1 MSDAEILPL
10 EEPVALSKEQELQ
23 ERKKARALVSEAL
36 LSTGVS
42 LDARGL
48 SKQLLPGLWYAAISV
63 IFNTLDREEIIAL
76 LTSRHATIVGFA
88 DNANAPPKSLTPA
101 AMQNYMKQLEK
112 AAEIIVAKLEEAY
125 AKMED
130 QEIEDWYPETV
141 MDAVITVL
149 LPAWGPD
156 HVRRAIEEQ
165 SAWLYQHKME
175 IRNFMEPSRL
185 ASIPKPVATTN
196 AVETV
201 KAVEPH
207 QDIKVKRATSN
218 RTISALLA
226 TTTFE
231 GGQTG
236 WVVLM
241 RILFANGRYENREIY
256 GTLGDPTGN
265 KSRLHIVHEFV
276 MALSQD
282 EGHADV
288 DLRVTDSNLVR
299 AMPIADEAN
308 SEWRKFD
315 KTVWSDI
322 QACFARN
329 AINCKVVDISLVDE
343 MQQRSDIILRNLEN

>member
-1 MSDAEILPL
+1 MSDAEGLPL
-10 EEPVALSKEQELQ
+10 EEPVVLSREQELQ
-23 ERKKARALVSEAL
+23 ERKKARSLVSEAL
-36 LSTGVS
+36 LSAGVP

-48 SKQLLPGLWYAAISV
+48 TKQLLPGLWYAAMSV
-63 IFNTLDREEIIAL
+63 IFNSLDREEIISL

-88 DNANAPPKSLTPA
+88 DNANAPPKSMTTA

-112 AAEIIVAKLEEAY
+112 AAETIVGKLEEAY
-125 AKMED
+125 SKMED
-130 QEIEDWYPETV
+130 QEIEYWYPETV
-141 MDAVITVL
+141 FDAVITVL

-165 SAWLYQHKME
+165 SAWLYQHKMD

-185 ASIPKPVATTN
+185 ATIPKSVAAGN

-201 KAVEPH
+201 RAVEPQ
-207 QDIKVKRATSN
+207 QDIKVKRASSN
-218 RTISALLA
+218 RAVSAFLA

-236 WVVLM
+236 WVVIM
-241 RILFANGRYENREIY
+241 RIRFANGRHENREIY

-265 KSRLHIVHEFV
+265 KSRLHIVHEFA

-288 DLRVTDSNLVR
+288 DLKVTDANLVR
-299 AMPIADEAN
+299 AMPIAGEGTN
-308 SEWRKFD
+308 EWRKFD
-315 KTVWSDI
+315 KSVWADI
-322 QACFARN
+322 QACFSKN
-329 AINCKVVDISLVDE
+329 AITCKTVDISLIDE

>member
-1 MSDAEILPL
+1 MSDAESLPL
-10 EEPVALSKEQELQ
+10 DEPVALSKEQELQ
-23 ERKKARALVSEAL
+23 ERKKARAFVSEAL

-63 IFNTLDREEIIAL
+63 VFNTLDREEIIAL
-76 LTSRHATIVGFA
+76 LTSRHATILGFA

-112 AAEIIVAKLEEAY
+112 AAEIIVTKLEEAY
-125 AKMED
+125 VKMEE

-141 MDAVITVL
+141 IDAVITVL

-185 ASIPKPVATTN
+185 ATIPKPVAATN

-201 KAVEPH
+201 KVVEPH

-218 RTISALLA
+218 RTVTAFIA
-226 TTTFE
+226 TIPFE
-231 GGQTG
+231 NGQTG
-236 WVVLM
+236 WVVLL
-241 RILFANGRYENREIY
+241 RILFANGRHENREIY

-265 KSRLHIVHEFV
+265 KSRLHVVHEFV
-276 MALSQD
+276 MAVSQD

-288 DLRVTDSNLVR
+288 DLKVTDANLIR
-299 AMPIADEAN
+299 AMPVADESN
-308 SEWRKFD
+308 SDWRKFD
-315 KTVWSDI
+315 KAVWADI
-322 QACFARN
+322 QTCFERN
-329 AINCKVVDISLVDE
+329 AINCKIVDISLVDE

>member
-1 MSDAEILPL
+1 MSDAESLPL
-10 EEPVALSKEQELQ
+10 EEPVVLSKEQELQ

-36 LSTGVS
+36 LSAGVS

-63 IFNTLDREEIIAL
+63 VVNSLDREEIIAL
-76 LTSRHATIVGFA
+76 LTSRHALIVGYA
-88 DNANAPPKSLTPA
+88 DNANAPPKSMAPA

-112 AAEIIVAKLEEAY
+112 AAETIVGKLDDAY

-141 MDAVITVL
+141 LDAVITVL

-185 ASIPKPVATTN
+185 ATIPKQATTNN

-207 QDIKVKRATSN
+207 QDIKVKRASSN
-218 RTISALLA
+218 RAVSALLS

-231 GGQTG
+231 GGKTG
-236 WVVLM
+236 WVVIM
-241 RILFANGRYENREIY
+241 RILFANGRNENREIY

-265 KSRLHIVHEFV
+265 KSRLHIIHEFAL
-276 MALSQD
+276 ALSQD
-282 EGHADV
+282 DGHADV
-288 DLRVTDSNLVR
+288 DLKVTDANLIR
-299 AMPIADEAN
+299 AMPIAEEGN
-308 SEWRKFD
+308 NEWRKFE
-315 KTVWSDI
+315 KSVWSEI
-322 QACFARN
+322 QACFAKN
-329 AINCKVVDISLVDE
+329 AINCKTVDISLVDE